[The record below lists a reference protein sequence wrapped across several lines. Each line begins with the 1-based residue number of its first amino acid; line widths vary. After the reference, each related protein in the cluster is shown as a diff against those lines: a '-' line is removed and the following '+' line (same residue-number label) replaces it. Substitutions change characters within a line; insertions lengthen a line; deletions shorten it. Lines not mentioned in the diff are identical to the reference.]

1 MALAN
6 LNEEIVGREY
16 ERLAST
22 VPGCRI
28 VQESPRPECSRR
40 AAGGG

>member
-6 LNEEIVGREY
+6 RNEEIVRREF
-16 ERLAST
+16 ERLAQT
-22 VPGCRI
+22 VPDFRI